1 MASNLLPAD
10 VAEELVETCE
20 ADAGRH
26 LRSVTYFTDAD
37 YEQVYLREDLSRDA
51 DLAGFTS
58 VEWHESTII
67 DEAYGTSELGGHH
80 YTIRAFEHGYLLRVS
95 GDRHG
100 IFVTTDPLPM
110 NSFERLGDTLDARL
124 EELPAPSQAG

>member
-1 MASNLLPAD
+1 MASNLLGDEVAD
-10 VAEELVETCE
+10 ELVETCE
-20 ADAGRH
+20 SVAGRH
-26 LRSVTYFTDAD
+26 LRSVTYFTAAD
-37 YEQVYLREDLSRDA
+37 YEQLYLREDLSRDA

-58 VEWHESTII
+58 VEWHESSII
-67 DEAYGTSELGGHH
+67 DEAYESSELGGHH

-95 GDRHG
+95 EDRHG

-110 NSFERLGDTLDARL
+110 HTFEELGDILDERL